1 VVLWQTG
8 VVHLFFLAV
17 PAWVLSGV
25 LYLVLAKKGNGGGS
39 MTADAPSDSAADAA
53 PYQPLIE
60 TTASGPE
67 GTPSFVKAAGLV
79 ALLALVTCVAL
90 PVWVLLAA
98 EAERA
103 SRIGPFKTWL
113 LVASLVYF
121 VAGSLWI
128 YRRPSDVSAA

>member
-1 VVLWQTG
+1 V
-8 VVHLFFLAV
+8 
-17 PAWVLSGV
+17 
-25 LYLVLAKKGNGGGS
+25 
-39 MTADAPSDSAADAA
+39 DAA
-53 PYQPLIE
+53 PHRPSIE
-60 TTASGPE
+60 TAASGPE
-67 GTPSFVKAAGLV
+67 ETPSFVKAAGLV

-90 PVWVLLAA
+90 PVWVLLSS

-128 YRRPSDVSAA
+128 YRRHSNVSAA